1 MKKRHAPQPV
11 FPVHYC
17 SFAALF
23 SSSKIAPRSSAPNNW
38 RLYRSYRSQPFSRI
52 NCRLS
57 VRTVS
62 SVTNTT
68 ISCPEPNAFSIKSNA
83 YSNACAA
90 ASCKPLRCSGNA
102 AKGESNNGEAPK
114 PVDNPDNSIDDGQ
127 TSDNSFLYDA
137 SIADLAG
144 ADSYYDKQT
153 VQVTGEVVGEAIAVT
168 GDADHAWIVLRD
180 SDTGSTVTVF
190 VRRSDLRKIDTYGI
204 YGTTGTTLR
213 VRGMFNL
220 ACSQHEGESD
230 VHAQVVNVVSA
241 GYEHKDVFNVEDFA
255 PGVVALAVGIVLALV
270 FWRMR
275 ERSR

>member
-1 MKKRHAPQPV
+1 MHVSANKLSRTALAAVLAAAVALVPAGV
-11 FPVHYC
+11 A
-17 SFAALF
+17 FAVDGDG
-23 SSSKIAPRSSAPNNW
+23 SSAG
-38 RLYRSYRSQPFSRI
+38 
-52 NCRLS
+52 S
-57 VRTVS
+57 VSNSDSTATTDKKDVS
-62 SVTNTT
+62 KARVD
-68 ISCPEPNAFSIKSNA
+68 
-83 YSNACAA
+83 AA
-90 ASCKPLRCSGNA
+90 AADADA
-102 AKGESNNGEAPK
+102 AKGESDNGEAPK

-190 VRRSDLRKIDTYGI
+190 VRRSDLRKIDTYGT
-204 YGTTGTTLR
+204 YGTGAGKPPCAF
-213 VRGMFNL
+213 RGMFNL
-220 ACSQHEGESD
+220 TCSQHEGESD

-275 ERSR
+275 ERWLVE

>member
-1 MKKRHAPQPV
+1 MHVSANKLSRTALAAVLAAAVALVPAGV
-11 FPVHYC
+11 A
-17 SFAALF
+17 FAVDGDG
-23 SSSKIAPRSSAPNNW
+23 SSAG
-38 RLYRSYRSQPFSRI
+38 
-52 NCRLS
+52 S
-57 VRTVS
+57 VSNSDSTATADKKDVS
-62 SVTNTT
+62 KARVD
-68 ISCPEPNAFSIKSNA
+68 
-83 YSNACAA
+83 AA
-90 ASCKPLRCSGNA
+90 AADA
-102 AKGESNNGEAPK
+102 AKGENGNGETPK
-114 PVDNPDNSIDDGQ
+114 PVDNPNNSIDDGQ

-190 VRRSDLRKIDTYGI
+190 VRRSDLRKIDTYGT

-220 ACSQHEGESD
+220 TCSQHEGESD
-230 VHAQVVNVVSA
+230 VHAQVINVVSV

>member
-1 MKKRHAPQPV
+1 MHVSVNKLSRTALVAVLAAAVALVPAGV
-11 FPVHYC
+11 A
-17 SFAALF
+17 FAADGDGSSAGSV
-23 SSSKIAPRSSAPNNW
+23 SSSDSTATADKKD
-38 RLYRSYRSQPFSRI
+38 
-52 NCRLS
+52 
-57 VRTVS
+57 VS
-62 SVTNTT
+62 KARVD
-68 ISCPEPNAFSIKSNA
+68 
-83 YSNACAA
+83 AA
-90 ASCKPLRCSGNA
+90 AADADA
-102 AKGESNNGEAPK
+102 AKGENNNGEAPK
-114 PVDNPDNSIDDGQ
+114 PVDDPTNSIDDGQ

-153 VQVTGEVVGEAIAVT
+153 VQVTGEVVGETISVT
-168 GDADHAWIVLRD
+168 SDADHAWIVLRD

-190 VRRSDLRKIDTYGI
+190 VRRSDLRKIDTYGA

-213 VRGMFNL
+213 VRGVFNL

-241 GYEHKDVFNVEDFA
+241 GYEHKDAFNIDDFV

>member
-1 MKKRHAPQPV
+1 MHVSANKLSRTALAAVLAAAVALVPAGV
-11 FPVHYC
+11 A
-17 SFAALF
+17 FAVDGDG
-23 SSSKIAPRSSAPNNW
+23 SSAG
-38 RLYRSYRSQPFSRI
+38 
-52 NCRLS
+52 S
-57 VRTVS
+57 VSNSDSTATADKKDVS
-62 SVTNTT
+62 KARVD
-68 ISCPEPNAFSIKSNA
+68 
-83 YSNACAA
+83 AA
-90 ASCKPLRCSGNA
+90 AADADA
-102 AKGESNNGEAPK
+102 AKGESGNGETPK

-168 GDADHAWIVLRD
+168 GDADHVWIVLRD

-190 VRRSDLRKIDTYGI
+190 VRRSDLRKIDTYGT

-220 ACSQHEGESD
+220 TCSQHEGESD

>member
-1 MKKRHAPQPV
+1 MHVSANKLSRTALAAVLAAAVALVPAGV
-11 FPVHYC
+11 A
-17 SFAALF
+17 FAVDGDG
-23 SSSKIAPRSSAPNNW
+23 SSAG
-38 RLYRSYRSQPFSRI
+38 
-52 NCRLS
+52 S
-57 VRTVS
+57 VSNSDSTATADKKDVS
-62 SVTNTT
+62 KARVD
-68 ISCPEPNAFSIKSNA
+68 
-83 YSNACAA
+83 AA
-90 ASCKPLRCSGNA
+90 AADADA
-102 AKGESNNGEAPK
+102 AKGESDNGETPK

-153 VQVTGEVVGEAIAVT
+153 VQVTG
-168 GDADHAWIVLRD
+168 DADHVWIVLRD

-190 VRRSDLRKIDTYGI
+190 VRRSDLRKIDTYGT

-255 PGVVALAVGIVLALV
+255 PGVIALAVGIVLALV

>member
-1 MKKRHAPQPV
+1 MHVSANRLSRTALA
-11 FPVHYC
+11 
-17 SFAALF
+17 AALAAAVAL
-23 SSSKIAPRSSAPNNW
+23 APAGVAFAVDGDGSSAG
-38 RLYRSYRSQPFSRI
+38 
-52 NCRLS
+52 S
-57 VRTVS
+57 VSNSDSTATADKKDVS
-62 SVTNTT
+62 
-68 ISCPEPNAFSIKSNA
+68 KD
-83 YSNACAA
+83 AA
-90 ASCKPLRCSGNA
+90 AADADA

-190 VRRSDLRKIDTYGI
+190 VRRSDLRKIDTYGT

-220 ACSQHEGESD
+220 TCSQHEGESD
-230 VHAQVVNVVSA
+230 VHAQVVNVVSV
-241 GYEHKDVFNVEDFA
+241 GYEHKDVFNVEDFV

>member
-1 MKKRHAPQPV
+1 MHVSVNKLSRTALAAVLAATVALVPAGV
-11 FPVHYC
+11 A
-17 SFAALF
+17 FAVDGDG
-23 SSSKIAPRSSAPNNW
+23 SSAG
-38 RLYRSYRSQPFSRI
+38 
-52 NCRLS
+52 S
-57 VRTVS
+57 VSNSDSTATADKKDVS
-62 SVTNTT
+62 KARVD
-68 ISCPEPNAFSIKSNA
+68 
-83 YSNACAA
+83 AA
-90 ASCKPLRCSGNA
+90 AADADA
-102 AKGESNNGEAPK
+102 AKGESDNGEAPK
-114 PVDNPDNSIDDGQ
+114 PVDNPGNSIDDGQ

-153 VQVTGEVVGEAIAVT
+153 VQVTG
-168 GDADHAWIVLRD
+168 DADHAWIVLRD

-190 VRRSDLRKIDTYGI
+190 VRRSDLRKIDTYGT

-220 ACSQHEGESD
+220 TCSQHEGESD

>member
-1 MKKRHAPQPV
+1 MGGLLLNGNAQAGGGTAK
-11 FPVHYC
+11 
-17 SFAALF
+17 ALGAKTGSVDGIQQF
-23 SSSKIAPRSSAPNNW
+23 FFQRGVVRVRVGHIQRAQQ
-38 RLYRSYRSQPFSRI
+38 RLFGQ
-52 NCRLS
+52 CGA
-57 VRTVS
+57 VV
-62 SVTNTT
+62 
-68 ISCPEPNAFSIKSNA
+68 E
-83 YSNACAA
+83 AA
-90 ASCKPLRCSGNA
+90 ADADA
-102 AKGESNNGEAPK
+102 AKGESDNGEAPK

-190 VRRSDLRKIDTYGI
+190 VRRSDLRKIDTYGT

>member
-1 MKKRHAPQPV
+1 MHVSANKLSRTALAAVLAAAVALVPAGV
-11 FPVHYC
+11 A
-17 SFAALF
+17 FAVDGDG
-23 SSSKIAPRSSAPNNW
+23 SSAG
-38 RLYRSYRSQPFSRI
+38 
-52 NCRLS
+52 S
-57 VRTVS
+57 V
-62 SVTNTT
+62 
-68 ISCPEPNAFSIKSNA
+68 SN
-83 YSNACAA
+83 SDSTAA
-90 ASCKPLRCSGNA
+90 ADKKDVSKARVDAAAADA
-102 AKGESNNGEAPK
+102 AKGENGNGETPK
-114 PVDNPDNSIDDGQ
+114 PVDNPNNSIDDVQ

-190 VRRSDLRKIDTYGI
+190 VRRSDLRKIDTYGT

-220 ACSQHEGESD
+220 TCSQHEGESD

-275 ERSR
+275 ERTR

>member
-1 MKKRHAPQPV
+1 M
-11 FPVHYC
+11 
-17 SFAALF
+17 
-23 SSSKIAPRSSAPNNW
+23 
-38 RLYRSYRSQPFSRI
+38 
-52 NCRLS
+52 
-57 VRTVS
+57 
-62 SVTNTT
+62 
-68 ISCPEPNAFSIKSNA
+68 
-83 YSNACAA
+83 
-90 ASCKPLRCSGNA
+90 
-102 AKGESNNGEAPK
+102 
-114 PVDNPDNSIDDGQ
+114 
-127 TSDNSFLYDA
+127 
-137 SIADLAG
+137 
-144 ADSYYDKQT
+144 
-153 VQVTGEVVGEAIAVT
+153 QVTGEVVGEAIAVT

-190 VRRSDLRKIDTYGI
+190 VRRSDLRKIDTYGT

-230 VHAQVVNVVSA
+230 VHAQVVNAVSA

>member
-1 MKKRHAPQPV
+1 M
-11 FPVHYC
+11 
-17 SFAALF
+17 
-23 SSSKIAPRSSAPNNW
+23 
-38 RLYRSYRSQPFSRI
+38 
-52 NCRLS
+52 
-57 VRTVS
+57 
-62 SVTNTT
+62 
-68 ISCPEPNAFSIKSNA
+68 
-83 YSNACAA
+83 
-90 ASCKPLRCSGNA
+90 
-102 AKGESNNGEAPK
+102 
-114 PVDNPDNSIDDGQ
+114 
-127 TSDNSFLYDA
+127 
-137 SIADLAG
+137 AG

-204 YGTTGTTLR
+204 YGTTGTLCAFGA
-213 VRGMFNL
+213 VFNL